1 VRIACIGGGPA
12 GLYFAISMKL
22 RDPSH
27 DIEVFERNAPG
38 VTFGWGVVFSDLTV
52 DNITRNDPVS
62 AQTITQEFAH
72 WDDIDVHIHGATIT
86 SGGHGFIGIGR
97 KRLLEILQHRAR
109 ELGVTLQF
117 NAECDPA
124 DPKWRD
130 YDLVIASDG
139 INSRFRDAYADA
151 FGVDVDV
158 RPNKFVW
165 LGTSKAFDAFTFAFE
180 ETGHGWI
187 WAHAYRFAPDC
198 STFIVECSE
207 ETWRN
212 FGFDRM
218 DQGEA
223 RAVCEKLFAKYLDGH
238 KLMSNAAHL
247 PGPAV
252 WLNFRRIKC
261 ERWSSGNVILLGD
274 AAHTAHFS
282 IGSGTKLALEDAIKL
297 AEVLNR
303 TSPSSRGAAGDAAIQ
318 KSFTRRTRSREEETP
333 HPSRSSRLRVKPSD
347 AGAVSVAG
355 SQARGDG
362 PLSLEAALDEYQAER
377 SLEVLKLQNSA
388 RNSTEWFETL
398 GRYLH
403 FEPLQFAYSLLTR
416 SQRISHEN
424 LRLRD
429 REWLEGVERW
439 FWKRATNGRSNTTA
453 PPMFAPFKMREMEV
467 ANRITVSPMAM
478 YSAVDGVPNDF
489 HLVHLG
495 ERALGGAGLVFTEM
509 TCVSPEGR
517 ISPGC
522 TGMWNADHVAAWKR
536 IVDFVHA
543 NSTAKICLQLGH
555 SGPKGS
561 TKLGWEGNDVPLD
574 EGNWPVMA
582 ASDVA
587 WSPANQRPHP
597 MTRADMDAVRDQ
609 FVAAV
614 RMGLECGFDMIELHA
629 AHGYLLS
636 SFITRLQNRRTDEY
650 GGSLENRLRYP
661 IEVFAAMRAAWPS
674 DRPMSVRISANDW
687 AGENGITPGDAV
699 EIGEAFAREGA
710 DLIDVSAGQ
719 TWAEAQPVYGRMF
732 QTPFSDKIR
741 NEARLATMAVG
752 NIYEPDH
759 ANSILAAGRADL
771 VALARPHLIDP
782 MWTLRAAAQLDYRDV
797 HCPPQYLNGLS
808 QLARNL
814 KREAEAAAALR
825 V

>member
-1 VRIACIGGGPA
+1 MKIACVGAGPA

-27 DIEVFERNAPG
+27 DVTVFERNAPG
-38 VTFGWGVVFSDLTV
+38 VTFGWGVVFSDQTV
-52 DNITRNDPVS
+52 ENLQANDPKS
-62 AQTITQEFAH
+62 AKIIADEFAH
-72 WDDIDVHIHGATIT
+72 WDDIDVHFGGETIT
-86 SGGHGFIGIGR
+86 SSGHGFIGIGR
-97 KRLLEILQHRAR
+97 KRLLEILQDRAR
-109 ELGVTLQF
+109 ELGVNIEF

-124 DPKWRD
+124 DPKWRE

-151 FGVDVDV
+151 FGVDIDV
-158 RPNKFVW
+158 RANKFVW
-165 LGTSKAFDAFTFAFE
+165 LGTSKVFDAFTFAFE
-180 ETGHGWI
+180 KTEHGWI

-218 DQGEA
+218 GQAEA
-223 RAVCEKLFAKYLDGH
+223 IAACEKLFAKYLDGH
-238 KLMSNAAHL
+238 SLMSNAAHL
-247 PGPAV
+247 RGSAA

-261 ERWSSGNVILLGD
+261 ERWSTGNVILLGD

-282 IGSGTKLALEDAIKL
+282 VGSGTKLALEDAIKL
-297 AEVLNR
+297 ADVLNR
-303 TSPSSRGAAGDAAIQ
+303 PG
-318 KSFTRRTRSREEETP
+318 
-333 HPSRSSRLRVKPSD
+333 
-347 AGAVSVAG
+347 
-355 SQARGDG
+355 
-362 PLSLEAALDEYQAER
+362 LSLEAAMDEYVAER
-377 SLEVLKLQNSA
+377 NLEVLKLQNSA

-398 GRYLH
+398 ERYTH

-416 SQRISHEN
+416 SQRLSHEN

-439 FWKRATNGRSNTTA
+439 FWKRATEGKSNKTA
-453 PPMFAPFKMREMEV
+453 PPMFAPFKLREMQVE
-467 ANRITVSPMAM
+467 NRVTVSPMAM
-478 YSAVDGVPNDF
+478 YSAVDGTPNDF
-489 HLVHLG
+489 HFVHYG
-495 ERALGGAGLVFTEM
+495 ERAIGGAGLVFTEM

-522 TGMWNADHVAAWKR
+522 TGMWNDDHVAAWKR

-543 NSTAKICLQLGH
+543 NSKAKICLQLGH
-555 SGPKGS
+555 SGAKGS
-561 TKLGWEGNDVPLD
+561 TRIGWEEDNAPLPD
-574 EGNWPVMA
+574 GNWPVMA

-587 WSPANQRPHP
+587 WSPVNQVPTP
-597 MTRADMDAVRDQ
+597 MTRTDMDAVRDQ

-614 RMGLECGFDMIELHA
+614 RMGIEAGFDMVELHA

-636 SFITRLQNRRTDEY
+636 GFLTPLQNKRTDEY

-661 IEVFAAMRAAWPS
+661 LEVFAAMRNAWPS
-674 DRPMSVRISANDW
+674 GRPMSVRISATDW
-687 AGENGITPGDAV
+687 AGEQGITPDDAV
-699 EIGEAFAREGA
+699 EIAEAFAREGA

-719 TWAEAQPVYGRMF
+719 TWTGAQPVYGRMF
-732 QTPFSDKIR
+732 QTPFSDKLR

-782 MWTLRAAAQLDYRDV
+782 FWTLRAAAQLDYRDV
-797 HCPPQYLNGLS
+797 HVPPQYLNGMS

>member
-1 VRIACIGGGPA
+1 MKIACIGGGPA

-22 RDPSH
+22 RDPAH
-27 DIEVFERNAPG
+27 EIEIFERNARG

-62 AQTITQEFAH
+62 AAAITGELAH
-72 WDDIDVHIHGATIT
+72 WDDIDVHIKGETIT

-97 KRLLEILQHRAR
+97 KRLLEILQDRASD
-109 ELGVTLQF
+109 LGVALHF
-117 NAECDPA
+117 EAECDPA
-124 DPKWRD
+124 DAKWQG

-139 INSRFRDAYADA
+139 LNSRFRNATAEA
-151 FGVDVDV
+151 FGVDTDV
-158 RPNKFVW
+158 RLNKFIW
-165 LGTSKAFDAFTFAFE
+165 LGTNKAFDAFTFAFE
-180 ETGHGWI
+180 ETEHGWI

-207 ETWRN
+207 EVWRA
-212 FGFDRM
+212 FGFAEM
-218 DQGEA
+218 EQAETI
-223 RAVCEKLFAKYLDGH
+223 AVCERLFAKYLDGH
-238 KLMSNAAHL
+238 SLMSNAAHL
-247 PGPAV
+247 RGSAA
-252 WLNFRRIKC
+252 WLNFPRIKC
-261 ERWSSGNVILLGD
+261 ERWASGNVILLGD

-303 TSPSSRGAAGDAAIQ
+303 
-318 KSFTRRTRSREEETP
+318 
-333 HPSRSSRLRVKPSD
+333 
-347 AGAVSVAG
+347 
-355 SQARGDG
+355 DG
-362 PLSLEAALDEYQAER
+362 LSLAAALDEYQAER
-377 SLEVLKLQNSA
+377 NLEVLKLQNSA
-388 RNSTEWFETL
+388 RNSTEWFEAL
-398 GRYLH
+398 DRYLH

-439 FWKRATNGRSNTTA
+439 FWKRATAGQSNKTA
-453 PPMFAPFKMREMEV
+453 PPMFAPLKLREMEV

-478 YSAVDGVPNDF
+478 YSAADGVPNDF
-489 HLVHLG
+489 HFVHYG
-495 ERALGGAGLVFTEM
+495 ERALGGAGLLFTEM

-522 TGMWNADHVAAWKR
+522 TGLWNAEQVAAWTR

-543 NSTAKICLQLGH
+543 NSAAKICLQLGH
-555 SGPKGS
+555 SGAKGS

-574 EGNWPVMA
+574 DGNWPVMA

-587 WSPANQRPHP
+587 WSPANQVPRA
-597 MTRADMDAVRDQ
+597 MTRADMDAVRDE

-614 RMGLECGFDMIELHA
+614 RLGIDCGFDMVELHA

-636 SFITRLQNRRTDEY
+636 SFITPLQNRRTDEY

-661 IEVFAAMRAAWPS
+661 LEVFAAMRAAWPS
-674 DRPMSVRISANDW
+674 DKPMSVRISATDW
-687 AGENGITPGDAV
+687 AGDDGVTPDEAV

-719 TWAEAQPVYGRMF
+719 TWAEQQPVYGRMF
-732 QTPFSDKIR
+732 QTPFSDKVR
-741 NEARLATMAVG
+741 NEGRLATMAVG

-771 VALARPHLIDP
+771 VALARPHLVDP
-782 MWTLRAAAQLDYRDV
+782 MWTLRAAAQLDYRDI
-797 HCPPQYLNGLS
+797 HIPPQYLNGMS

-814 KREAEAAAALR
+814 KREAEMAAALR
-825 V
+825 A

>member
-1 VRIACIGGGPA
+1 VRIACIGAGPA

-22 RDPSH
+22 RNPAH
-27 DIEVFERNAPG
+27 EIEVFERNAPG
-38 VTFGWGVVFSDLTV
+38 VTFGWGVVFSDQTVENLTA
-52 DNITRNDPVS
+52 NDPKS
-62 AQTITQEFAH
+62 AKIIADEFAH
-72 WDDIDVHIHGATIT
+72 WDDIDVHIHGQTIT
-86 SGGHGFIGIGR
+86 SSGHGFIGIGR
-97 KRLLEILQHRAR
+97 KRLLEILQERAR
-109 ELGVTLQF
+109 ELGVVLHF
-117 NAECDPA
+117 EAERDPA
-124 DPKWRD
+124 DQKWRG

-139 INSRFRDAYADA
+139 ANSRFRDAYAGA
-151 FGVDVDV
+151 LGVDIDV
-158 RPNKFVW
+158 RRNKFVW
-165 LGTSKAFDAFTFAFE
+165 LGTAKVFEAFTFAFE
-180 ETGHGWI
+180 ETEHGWI

-198 STFIVECSE
+198 STFIVECNE
-207 ETWRN
+207 QTWRN

-218 DQGEA
+218 SQDESIA
-223 RAVCEKLFAKYLDGH
+223 LCEKLFAKYLGGH
-238 KLMSNAAHL
+238 KLMSNATHL
-247 PGPAV
+247 RGSAA

-297 AEVLNR
+297 ADVLNR
-303 TSPSSRGAAGDAAIQ
+303 P
-318 KSFTRRTRSREEETP
+318 E
-333 HPSRSSRLRVKPSD
+333 
-347 AGAVSVAG
+347 
-355 SQARGDG
+355 
-362 PLSLEAALDEYQAER
+362 LSLEAAMDEYVAER
-377 SLEVLKLQNSA
+377 NLEVLKLQNSA
-388 RNSTEWFETL
+388 RNSTEWFETVH
-398 GRYLH
+398 RYLH

-439 FWKRATNGRSNTTA
+439 FWKRATDGRSNKTA
-453 PPMFAPFKMREMEV
+453 PPMFAPFRMRDMQVE
-467 ANRITVSPMAM
+467 NRITVSPMAM
-478 YSAVDGVPNDF
+478 YSAIDGTPNDF
-489 HLVHLG
+489 HFVHLG
-495 ERALGGAGLVFTEM
+495 ERAMGGAGLVFTEM

-522 TGMWNADHVAAWKR
+522 TGMWNDEHVAAWKR

-543 NSTAKICLQLGH
+543 NSKAKICLQLGH
-555 SGPKGS
+555 SGGKGS

-574 EGNWPVMA
+574 YGNWPVIS
-582 ASDVA
+582 ASDVP
-587 WSPANQRPHP
+587 WSPVNQVPRP
-597 MTRADMDAVRDQ
+597 MTRADMDLVRNQ

-614 RMGLECGFDMIELHA
+614 RMGLESGFDMIELHA

-636 SFITRLQNRRTDEY
+636 SFITPLQNRRADEY

-661 IEVFAAMRAAWPS
+661 LEVFAAMRAAWPK

-687 AGENGITPGDAV
+687 AGENGITPDDAV
-699 EIGEAFAREGA
+699 EIGEAFSREGA

-719 TWAEAQPVYGRMF
+719 TWVDAQPVYGRMF
-732 QTPFSDKIR
+732 QTPFSDKVR
-741 NEARLATMAVG
+741 NEGRLATMAVG

-782 MWTLRAAAQLDYRDV
+782 FWTLRAAAALDYRDI
-797 HCPPQYLNGLS
+797 HIPPQYLNGMS

>member
-1 VRIACIGGGPA
+1 VR
-12 GLYFAISMKL
+12 
-22 RDPSH
+22 R
-27 DIEVFERNAPG
+27 
-38 VTFGWGVVFSDLTV
+38 
-52 DNITRNDPVS
+52 
-62 AQTITQEFAH
+62 
-72 WDDIDVHIHGATIT
+72 
-86 SGGHGFIGIGR
+86 
-97 KRLLEILQHRAR
+97 
-109 ELGVTLQF
+109 
-117 NAECDPA
+117 
-124 DPKWRD
+124 
-130 YDLVIASDG
+130 
-139 INSRFRDAYADA
+139 
-151 FGVDVDV
+151 
-158 RPNKFVW
+158 NKFVW
-165 LGTSKAFDAFTFAFE
+165 LGTSKVFDAFTFAFE
-180 ETGHGWI
+180 ETEHGWI

-207 ETWRN
+207 ETWAR

-218 DQGEA
+218 SQDESIA
-223 RAVCEKLFAKYLDGH
+223 ACEKLFAKYLDGH
-238 KLMSNAAHL
+238 SLQSNASHL
-247 PGPAV
+247 VGSAA

-261 ERWSSGNVILLGD
+261 ERWNAGNFILLGD

-303 TSPSSRGAAGDAAIQ
+303 RG
-318 KSFTRRTRSREEETP
+318 
-333 HPSRSSRLRVKPSD
+333 
-347 AGAVSVAG
+347 
-355 SQARGDG
+355 
-362 PLSLEAALDEYQAER
+362 LSLEAAMDEYVAER
-377 SLEVLKLQNSA
+377 NLEVLKLQNSA

-429 REWLEGVERW
+429 REWLETVERW
-439 FWKRATNGRSNTTA
+439 FWEKAGVPNKSA
-453 PPMFAPFKMREMEV
+453 APMFAPLKLRELRLE
-467 ANRITVSPMAM
+467 NRVTVSPMAM
-478 YSAVDGVPNDF
+478 YSAVDGTPNDF
-489 HLVHLG
+489 HFVHYG
-495 ERALGGAGLVFTEM
+495 ERAIGGAGLLFTEM
-509 TCVSPEGR
+509 TCVSPEAR

-522 TGMWNADHVAAWKR
+522 TGMWNAGHVAAWKR

-543 NSTAKICLQLGH
+543 NSKAKICLQLGH
-555 SGPKGS
+555 SGGKGS
-561 TKLGWEGNDVPLD
+561 TRVGWEGNDVPLED
-574 EGNWPVMA
+574 GNWPVMS

-587 WSPANQRPHP
+587 WSPVNETPTP

-614 RMGLECGFDMIELHA
+614 HMGLECGFDMIELHA

-636 SFITRLQNRRTDEY
+636 SFITPLQNNRTDEY

-661 IEVFAAMRAAWPS
+661 LEVFAAMRAAWPS
-674 DRPMSVRISANDW
+674 DQPMSVRISANDW
-687 AGENGITPGDAV
+687 AGDNGVTPDEAV

-719 TWAEAQPVYGRMF
+719 TWADAQPVYGRMF
-732 QTPFSDKIR
+732 QTPFSDKVR
-741 NEARLATMAVG
+741 NEGRLATMAVG

-782 MWTLRAAAQLDYRDV
+782 MWTLRAAAALDYRDI
-797 HCPPQYLNGLS
+797 HIPPQYLNGMS

-814 KREAEAAAALR
+814 KREAEATAALR

>member
-1 VRIACIGGGPA
+1 LATSAGAVVKIACIGGGPA

-22 RDPSH
+22 RDASH
-27 DIEVFERNAPG
+27 DIEIFERNAPG

-52 DNITRNDPVS
+52 ENITANDPVS
-62 AQTITQEFAH
+62 AKTINEEFAR
-72 WDDIDVHIHGATIT
+72 WDDIDVHFRGETIT
-86 SGGHGFIGIGR
+86 SGGHGFIGIDR
-97 KRLLEILQHRAR
+97 KRLLEILQDRAR
-109 ELGVTLQF
+109 ALGVVLHF
-117 NAECDPA
+117 EAECDPA

-139 INSRFRDAYADA
+139 ANSRFRDAQASA
-151 FGVDVDV
+151 FGVDIDV
-158 RPNKFVW
+158 RRNKFVW
-165 LGTSKAFDAFTFAFE
+165 LGTSKVFDAFTFAFE
-180 ETGHGWI
+180 ETEHGWV
-187 WAHAYRFAPDC
+187 WAHAYRFAADC

-207 ETWRN
+207 ETWRG
-212 FGFDRM
+212 FGFDTISQ
-218 DQGEA
+218 DESIA
-223 RAVCEKLFAKYLDGH
+223 ACEKLFAKYLDGH
-238 KLMSNAAHL
+238 ELQSNSSHLVGSAA
-247 PGPAV
+247 

-261 ERWSSGNVILLGD
+261 DRWSAGNIILLGD

-297 AEVLNR
+297 AEVLAR
-303 TSPSSRGAAGDAAIQ
+303 VSAPAFAGEGD
-318 KSFTRRTRSREEETP
+318 
-333 HPSRSSRLRVKPSD
+333 HPK
-347 AGAVSVAG
+347 
-355 SQARGDG
+355 DG
-362 PLSLEAALDEYQAER
+362 GGGLSLEAALDEYQAER

-398 GRYLH
+398 DRYLH

-429 REWLEGVERW
+429 REWLEEVERW
-439 FWKRATNGRSNTTA
+439 FWKRATDGRSNKTA
-453 PPMFAPFKMREMEV
+453 PPMFAPFKLRELRLE
-467 ANRITVSPMAM
+467 NRITVSPMAM
-478 YSAVDGVPNDF
+478 YSALDGVPNDF
-489 HLVHLG
+489 HFVHYG
-495 ERALGGAGLVFTEM
+495 ERAIGGAGLLFTEM

-543 NSTAKICLQLGH
+543 NSSAKICLQLGH
-555 SGPKGS
+555 SGAKGS
-561 TKLGWEGNDVPLD
+561 TRLGWEGNDVPLG

-582 ASDVA
+582 ASDVP
-587 WSPANQRPHP
+587 WSPVNQVPHP
-597 MTRADMDAVRDQ
+597 ATRADMDLVRDQ

-614 RMGLECGFDMIELHA
+614 RMGLECGFDMVELHA
-629 AHGYLLS
+629 AHGYLLA
-636 SFITRLQNRRTDEY
+636 SFITPLQNKRTDDY
-650 GGSLENRLRYP
+650 GGSLDNRLRYP
-661 IEVFAAMRAAWPS
+661 LEVFAAMRAAWPS
-674 DRPMSVRISANDW
+674 GKPMSVRISATDW
-687 AGENGITPGDAV
+687 AGDNGITPDDAV

-719 TWAEAQPVYGRMF
+719 TWVDQLPVYGRMF
-732 QTPFSDKIR
+732 QTPFSDQIR
-741 NEARLATMAVG
+741 NEGRLATMAVG

-782 MWTLRAAAQLDYRDV
+782 MWTLRAAAALDYRDV
-797 HCPPQYLNGLS
+797 HVPPQYLNGMA

>member
-1 VRIACIGGGPA
+1 MKIACVGAGPA

-22 RDPSH
+22 RNPEH
-27 DIEVFERNAPG
+27 EIEVFERNAPG
-38 VTFGWGVVFSDLTV
+38 VTFGWGVVFSDQTV
-52 DNITRNDPVS
+52 ENLERNDPKS
-62 AQTITQEFAH
+62 AKIIADEFAH
-72 WDDIDVHIHGATIT
+72 WDDIDVHIKGEVIT
-86 SGGHGFIGIGR
+86 SSGHGFIGIGR
-97 KRLLEILQHRAR
+97 KRLLEILQERAR
-109 ELGVTLQF
+109 ELGVTLHF
-117 NAECDPA
+117 NAECDPS
-124 DPKWRD
+124 DRKWQD
-130 YDLVIASDG
+130 YDLVIAADG
-139 INSRFRDAYADA
+139 ANSRFRDAHQDA
-151 FGVDVDV
+151 FGVDIDI
-158 RPNKFVW
+158 RTNKFVW
-165 LGTSKAFDAFTFAFE
+165 LGTSKVFDAFTFAFE
-180 ETGHGWI
+180 ETEHGWI

-207 ETWRN
+207 PTWRS

-218 DQGEA
+218 SQEESIA
-223 RAVCEKLFAKYLDGH
+223 ACEKLFAKYLDGH
-238 KLMSNAAHL
+238 RLQSNATHL
-247 PGPAV
+247 VGSAA

-261 ERWSSGNVILLGD
+261 DNWAVGNLILLGD

-303 TSPSSRGAAGDAAIQ
+303 PGLTRDAAL
-318 KSFTRRTRSREEETP
+318 F
-333 HPSRSSRLRVKPSD
+333 
-347 AGAVSVAG
+347 
-355 SQARGDG
+355 
-362 PLSLEAALDEYQAER
+362 EYQAER
-377 SLEVLKLQNSA
+377 NLEVLKLQNSA

-398 GRYLH
+398 DRYLH

-439 FWKRATNGRSNTTA
+439 FWKRATQGRSNTTA
-453 PPMFAPFKMREMEV
+453 PPMFAPFRMREMVVE
-467 ANRITVSPMAM
+467 NRITVSPMAM

-489 HLVHLG
+489 HFVHYG
-495 ERALGGAGLVFTEM
+495 ERALGGAGLLFTEM

-522 TGMWNADHVAAWKR
+522 TGMWNADHIAAWKR
-536 IVDFVHA
+536 IVDFVHS
-543 NSTAKICLQLGH
+543 NSKAKICLQLGH
-555 SGPKGS
+555 SGAKGS
-561 TKLGWEGNDVPLD
+561 TRVGWEGNDVPLD
-574 EGNWPVMA
+574 DGNWPVMA
-582 ASDVA
+582 ASDVP
-587 WSPANQRPHP
+587 WSPVNQLPRP
-597 MTRADMDAVRDQ
+597 MTRADMDMVRDQ

-614 RMGLECGFDMIELHA
+614 RMGVEAGFDMIELHA

-636 SFITRLQNRRTDEY
+636 GFLTPLQNTRTDDY

-661 IEVFAAMRAAWPS
+661 LEVFRAMRDAWPK
-674 DRPMSVRISANDW
+674 DRPMSVRISATDW
-687 AGENGITPGDAV
+687 AGEQGITPDEAV

-719 TWAEAQPVYGRMF
+719 TWTGAQPVYGRMF
-732 QTPFSDKIR
+732 QTPFSDKLR
-741 NEARLATMAVG
+741 NEGRLATMAVG

-782 MWTLRAAAQLDYRDV
+782 FWTLRAAAALDYRDIHV
-797 HCPPQYLNGLS
+797 PPQYLNGQA

-814 KREAEAAAALR
+814 KREAEAAAAALR